1 MIPWNTQEKISKS
14 DALLRESKKGTPV
27 EAGRKKN
34 DADESIFRAGMR

>member
-1 MIPWNTQEKISKS
+1 MIYKF
-14 DALLRESKKGTPV
+14 KKGTLV